1 MSRLILVRHGSTA
14 WTGRRYCGRADPPLS
29 AVGRREADE
38 AAAAIGPLV
47 AAGTPVRTSPLTRA
61 RATAAAIAAATGG
74 PVVVDERL
82 VEVDV
87 GAAEGL
93 TYDEVHGRWP
103 AVADGLRGGSIA
115 IDWPAGERPA
125 DVRRRIAAAI
135 DGWDRSADLVVV
147 GHGIAL
153 AVPSRRRHGTPPKRS
168 RSARSGPAA
177 SSSGRSVRWRRRR
190 WRDRRRSQDGGGTM
204 TRLDET
210 TRDRPAR

>member
-29 AVGRREADE
+29 AVGRREAGE

-47 AAGTPVRTSPLTRA
+47 AAGTPVRTSPLARA

-82 VEVDV
+82 AEVDV

-93 TYDEVHGRWP
+93 TYEEVHRRWP
-103 AVADGLRGGSIA
+103 AVADALRGGSIA
-115 IDWPAGERPA
+115 IDWPGGERPA
-125 DVRRRIAAAI
+125 DVRRRITATI
-135 DGWDRSADLVVV
+135 EDWDRSADLVVV

-153 AVPSRRRHGTPPKRS
+153 AVAISLLDPGTDPDRAMSIGAFRPGGFVVLEGVGVADGADRATGADP
-168 RSARSGPAA
+168 RVAAAR
-177 SSSGRSVRWRRRR
+177 
-190 WRDRRRSQDGGGTM
+190 
-204 TRLDET
+204 
-210 TRDRPAR
+210 

>member
-61 RATAAAIAAATGG
+61 RGTADAIAAATGG
-74 PVVVDERL
+74 PLVIDEHL

-93 TYDEVHGRWP
+93 TYGEVQRRWP
-103 AVADGLRGGSIA
+103 ALADALRGGSIA
-115 IDWPAGERPA
+115 IDWPGGERPA

-135 DGWDRSADLVVV
+135 EAWDRSADLVVV
-147 GHGIAL
+147 GHGFAL
-153 AVPSRRRHGTPPKRS
+153 AVAISLLGTGAELDRAKSIGAFRPGGFVVLEGVGVAE
-168 RSARSGPAA
+168 SADGATGADLRMAA
-177 SSSGRSVRWRRRR
+177 GR
-190 WRDRRRSQDGGGTM
+190 
-204 TRLDET
+204 
-210 TRDRPAR
+210 